1 YAATKWPVI
10 GFLVDIIYEIWASWR
25 LTLTGR
31 PNLKTIL
38 AERQKRLECNAS
50 NRCSQ

>member
-1 YAATKWPVI
+1 
-10 GFLVDIIYEIWASWR
+10 WR

-31 PNLKTIL
+31 PNLQKIL

-50 NRCSQ
+50 NRCSG